1 MNQTTTD
8 LPKFIDDDPQRITSE
23 LIAAYQNMAGK
34 TLYPGQVE
42 RLLID
47 LIAYRESVTRA
58 AFNDA
63 GRQNLVAFARAP
75 MLDYLGELVGVVRL
89 PAQPA
94 RSKVSFTFRAG
105 ASQQVIIKPQTL
117 VAGRGDIQFQT
128 TEQAVVNIAP
138 DKDATVA
145 LAVVAVEP
153 GMDGN
158 GQEPGAINHLVDDL
172 GVTVTVA
179 NTEISAGGADAE
191 DDERLR
197 QRIRLAPES
206 FSVAGSAAA
215 YRHHA
220 LRAHQSI
227 VDVAVVSANN
237 PEAGGR
243 PEDVPKPGEVWLYPL
258 VGDGLPGAD
267 LLKTVENTCSADRVR
282 PLTDK
287 VTAKSPVEFP
297 YQLLASLQL
306 YAGSDAK
313 EVQQRAQDALQ
324 AYLQTQQAKLGND
337 IVPSQ
342 LVAVLSVPGV
352 YQVNLQQP
360 VAVQKVPSYGW
371 AHCVNGVTG
380 VGIDQGSLDNG

>member
-8 LPKFIDDDPQRITSE
+8 LPKFIDDDPQQITNE
-23 LIAAYQNMAGK
+23 LITAYQNMAGK

-47 LIAYRESVTRA
+47 LIAYRESVARA

-75 MLDYLGELVGVVRL
+75 MLDYLGELVGVTRL

-94 RSKVSFTFRAG
+94 RSKVSFTFAAG
-105 ASQQVIIKPQTL
+105 APQTVVIKRQTL

-128 TEQAVVNIAP
+128 IDEAVVNIL
-138 DKDATVA
+138 KDQEVPVT

-158 GQEPGAINHLVDDL
+158 GQEPGAINQLVDDL
-172 GVTVTVA
+172 SVSVA
-179 NTEISAGGADAE
+179 VRNTEVSAGGADAE

-220 LRAHQSI
+220 LRADQSI

-237 PEAGGR
+237 LEEGGK
-243 PEDVPKPGEVWLYPL
+243 PEDVPQPGEVWLYPL
-258 VGDGLPGAD
+258 VSGGLPSDD
-267 LLKTVENTCSADRVR
+267 LRAKVANTCSADRVR
-282 PLTDK
+282 PLTDRVSVK
-287 VTAKSPVEFP
+287 PPVEFA
-297 YQLLASLQL
+297 YQVAASLQL

-313 EVQQRAQDALQ
+313 QVLQRAQDALQ

-342 LVAVLSVPGV
+342 LVAALSVPGV

-360 VAVQKVPSYGW
+360 AAVQKVPSYGW
-371 AHCVNGVTG
+371 AHCTNGIAGLTV
-380 VGIDQGSLDNG
+380 DSLNNG